1 MAPHAKIVGW
11 KWEADGSLEDLMTIA
26 RKQIRDCQ
34 TDACVLNGP
43 AYGVGH
49 LLVPIRGEAVPCA
62 NSDELGEALVA
73 FLK

>member
-1 MAPHAKIVGW
+1 
-11 KWEADGSLEDLMTIA
+11 MTIA

-43 AYGVGH
+43 AYGMGH
-49 LLVPIRGEAVPCA
+49 LLVPLRGEAVPCA